1 MRDKRTTI
9 VILALAVLVLA
20 GCEEAYRAYQ
30 DPSYI
35 PSETELTRI
44 VEEWPDDDPLKPTA
58 QAVALS
64 RYATAV
70 AADSVAQQ
78 AQLTVDAAKAQGE
91 QQRAILTAE
100 AQATRDA
107 LSAQATQQALSA
119 QATREALAVEATR
132 TAEAEAAARR
142 ATAQAVEATRTVEAQ
157 RATATAQVANVT
169 ATAQAAS
176 VQATKDAEAA
186 TATAVSGQATAT
198 VQAQWDQA
206 TRVALQA
213 TQESERLDLQRE
225 KILHPLK
232 IAGVILFVLAGAAA
246 LGYLGWRAWML
257 YEDRQR
263 LVRRDPD
270 EGEPIL
276 LLSRERLA
284 MPMRQFGAYADL
296 TQGNERA
303 PLLAPSVEA
312 QEGATMRQQTANAIQ
327 ARQVEGV
334 AKAKHGTQPDRNIV
348 VLPKAAAREYSDPQ
362 LPPIHVRDA
371 GDMKPLIEDVRRQ
384 LESGE
389 EL

>member
-9 VILALAVLVLA
+9 VILALAVLALA

-78 AQLTVDAAKAQGE
+78 AQLTVDAAHAQAD

-100 AQATRDA
+100 AQSTRDA
-107 LSAQATQQALSA
+107 LSARATQQALDA

-132 TAEAEAAARR
+132 AAEAEAAAHR
-142 ATAQAVEATRTVEAQ
+142 ATMQAVEATRTVEAQ
-157 RATATAQVANVT
+157 QATATAQAANVT

-213 TQESERLDLQRE
+213 TQERERLDLQRE
-225 KILHPLK
+225 RILHPLK
-232 IAGVILFVLAGAAA
+232 IAGAVLFMLAGA
-246 LGYLGWRAWML
+246 GF
-257 YEDRQR
+257 
-263 LVRRDPD
+263 LVD
-270 EGEPIL
+270 
-276 LLSRERLA
+276 LA
-284 MPMRQFGAYADL
+284 VPVKAIFG
-296 TQGNERA
+296 NF
-303 PLLAPSVEA
+303 
-312 QEGATMRQQTANAIQ
+312 IQ
-327 ARQVEGV
+327 AFGRGGFFSRGRDRMAV
-334 AKAKHGTQPDRNIV
+334 AKALLAAVAGTAKGNISRI
-348 VLPKAAAREYSDPQ
+348 PARW
-362 LPPIHVRDA
+362 LGVIAFA
-371 GDMKPLIEDVRRQ
+371 GIVDIAIAFLFNKLDKGNLRI
-384 LESGE
+384 
-389 EL
+389 